1 MPHTQR
7 GVPMMQPMTHTTTV
21 AGIPQMQMAGQ
32 AIPMPMHPGVPGT
45 VHGGPSYASYLK
57 AGSVSDDLFGM
68 VDRDRD
74 GQISKQEFKTAL
86 KGGILSGPAG
96 QSYDLMRQ
104 RR

>member
-1 MPHTQR
+1 MMPHSHR
-7 GVPMMQPMTHTTTV
+7 GVPMHPPVTQTTTV
-21 AGIPQMQMAGQ
+21 QHMPIVGQ
-32 AIPMPMHPGVPGT
+32 PIVGQPIPMPMHPGVPGT

-86 KGGILSGPAG
+86 KGGVISGPAG
-96 QSYDLMRQ
+96 Q
-104 RR
+104 